1 MSDGHSDSIN
11 YSRFYRADIEARR
24 EREQQKLE
32 KMCLVLGDNTIVDL
46 DDIQLLFSEKY
57 EKDTKKS
64 SDEMLSEKGSRVFNL
79 SELIRELIRKGVV

>member
-1 MSDGHSDSIN
+1 MSDGHSDSAR
-11 YSRFYRADIEARR
+11 YSRFYRADMEARR

-32 KMCLVLGDNTIVDL
+32 KMCVVLSDDTVVDL
-46 DDIQLLFSEKY
+46 DGIQLLFSEKY

-64 SDEMLSEKGSRVFNL
+64 SAEMLSEKGSKVLNL